1 MTRGTAAAEF
11 DVPGERR
18 GRRISI
24 EHRRGAVAKSRE
36 EVNAAG
42 IGLQHQ
48 GVVTKGQ
55 MMSAVVKDVERDLGR
70 CVGIDAQGPEAANYW
85 CLNRGASTEELSAVK
100 PAAVCLCGISCE
112 RIRRDREQQTGD
124 NVSEHSLFCFHVLVF
139 PFVLI

>member
-1 MTRGTAAAEF
+1 MVESISAVRYAQIRERVVWMTWGTAAAEV

-24 EHRRGAVAKSRE
+24 EHRHGDVAQSGE

-48 GVVTKGQ
+48 GIVTKGQ

-70 CVGIDAQGPEAANYW
+70 CVGIDA
-85 CLNRGASTEELSAVK
+85 TV
-100 PAAVCLCGISCE
+100 
-112 RIRRDREQQTGD
+112 QTPLMIG
-124 NVSEHSLFCFHVLVF
+124 V
-139 PFVLI
+139 